1 MKTAPWT
8 YVDDVSD
15 PQLSLDEIHHLVNV
29 KRVSEGGAL
38 VLSDGKGSWAEFI
51 VSKVSKARTGALYL
65 ERQSEIMLDPLPK
78 YPVGVALFMP
88 KLDRLSW
95 ALQKMC
101 EVGVDEIQL
110 LSEAFDRRGGKPPSM
125 DRLRRVVREA
135 GAQSRRSRLP
145 LLSESG
151 SLADLINRE
160 EVALCDINGG
170 PLRPSHRTLVVG
182 PEAGIKLTHT
192 HCEVVKLPGGV
203 LRTET
208 AAVVSGALMVSLR
221 ENLVGEIDQAWRS

>member
-1 MKTAPWT
+1 MKTATWS

-15 PQLSLDEIHHLVNV
+15 PYISLDDLHHLVKV
-29 KRVSEGGAL
+29 KRISQGETL
-38 VLSDGKGSWAEFI
+38 VLSDGKGSWAEF
-51 VSKVSKARTGALYL
+51 VASKVSRTRNGGLSL
-65 ERQSEIMLDPLPK
+65 ERQSEITLDPLPK

-101 EVGVDEIQL
+101 EVGVDEIHL
-110 LSEAFDRRGGKPPSM
+110 LSETFDRRGGKLPSM
-125 DRLRRVVREA
+125 DRLIRVVREA

-145 LLSESG
+145 VLSDMG
-151 SLADLINRE
+151 GLADLINRK

-170 PLRPSHRTLVVG
+170 PLRSSHRTLVVG
-182 PEAGIKLTHT
+182 PEAGIELTNT
-192 HCEVVKLPGGV
+192 LSEVVKLPGGV

-221 ENLVGEIDQAWRS
+221 DNLLGEIDQAWSG